1 MESQFSWGAILK
13 ASPDSRHSFLC
24 AYIYL
29 YRCHVDRHHAFRWVL
44 AQSLGKREKTVSNRV
59 INGKSHL
66 AITDLARNNEAVFR
80 LNLVKQGNLRNDQFC
95 LSDHPRSN
103 GVRRIDPSGT

>member
-1 MESQFSWGAILK
+1 MGGDSK
-13 ASPDSRHSFLC
+13 SPARFAPLIFYVLIFISTGV
-24 AYIYL
+24 
-29 YRCHVDRHHAFRWVL
+29 HVDRHHAFRWVL
-44 AQSLGKREKTVSNRV
+44 EQSLGKREKTVSNRV

-95 LSDHPRSN
+95 LSDHPRQQW
-103 GVRRIDPSGT
+103 RKTY